1 METLKGRAMEQIKD
15 LFAPLVGQLVWQ
27 VRRGVG
33 TFLTLEFGIP
43 HLSIREP
50 IVASPDS
57 LARVRRNLKRRG
69 VYVTGDWHFWV
80 QYGEWKISTADGVLQ
95 SCDPIGSPSE
105 ECLRDLDGQS
115 LLSANR
121 GKLANSCSF
130 RFDLGGVLEIWPS
143 VEIPDD
149 QWSLYIWNGDI
160 VAYRSDGTLVFEKR
174 DEIE

>member
-15 LFAPLVGQLVWQ
+15 LFAPLVGQLAWQ

-33 TFLTLEFGIP
+33 TCLTLEFGIP

-50 IVASPDS
+50 IVPSPNS
-57 LARVRRNLKRRG
+57 LPRVRRNLKRRG

-80 QYGEWKISTADGVLQ
+80 QYGECRISTAEGVLQ
-95 SCDPIGSPSE
+95 SCDPISSPVD
-105 ECLRDLDGQS
+105 ECLRDLDGQR
-115 LLSANR
+115 LLSVDH

-130 RFDLGGVLEIWPS
+130 KLDLGGILEIWPS

-160 VAYRSDGTLVFEKR
+160 ASYRSDGALVFE
-174 DEIE
+174 